1 MLIVNALLISVLFV
15 FLFLYGLKSV
25 KRRLETTDD
34 GQGKIRQF
42 FRQRNLDTLG
52 VKGPAIIII
61 IYVTLYLLV
70 SSFVQTKIEA
80 DIPFGGLLS
89 LTFGVSI
96 IAWAVVQLPI
106 SVLRR
111 TSLKEKDCLAHVLLD
126 IGKTILIFLIGMAII
141 SCVTNFWFG
150 M

>member
-80 DIPFGGLLS
+80 DIPLGGLLS
-89 LTFGVSI
+89 LTFGVFI